1 MLTPNADLSGHLD
14 PRLKEHG
21 NLLLSAFDH
30 MADGVLVADEQ
41 DRVAYWNDR
50 YVQRLPYLREHIRVG
65 CPMIEMVRLGAHVV
79 LPKAGPEDLE
89 KWVQWRMRT
98 RMEGTGQV
106 EFTFAD
112 GRTLVFVD
120 RRIPG
125 GSTVCT
131 LRDITDA
138 KATERDLLAER
149 EKAEEV
155 VSKKTQ
161 FLHNISREI
170 RTSAQ
175 GIIGMSQLLSK
186 KGQVLSVEQVGVIR
200 RSSQSLLNMLN
211 DLLELSRI
219 EDGRVILEARRFN
232 PLDLMEEMSAIFGP
246 RANQKSL
253 ALQIQWCGGENDA
266 YLADGAKLRTMLSH
280 VLEHSIAHTAH
291 GQIRLEAS
299 LVKTSGVQWLEFCVT
314 DTGLGIDADSEAQ
327 FFEPFSK
334 ARNHS
339 AMEPSSSSGLG
350 LTIVKGLAQ
359 SMGGGVGIREPG
371 RYGCALWFRIPAVV
385 APDGAIPLQ
394 TATTRSARPVATVQ
408 ADFES
413 TTVTAVFPMLVLVV
427 DDDVVNRQVIK
438 LMLTK
443 LGCTVLEAEN
453 GFEGLTMLQAE
464 PRPDLVFMDCAMPVM
479 DGFEATRYLRELERE
494 RSFSPMPVI
503 ALSATTHEY
512 DKEACF
518 KAGMNEFLAKPVE
531 LKSLET
537 VLETYR
543 RPPQSAE
550 LLHGAPSVPPSEAAS
565 LPYFDSNTLLERLE
579 GDREIALK
587 VIEIFLA
594 DLSSYL
600 NDIVQAAQSILPVE
614 LARKAHVMAGAASNL
629 SAPELARQAR
639 QIEAWTKSGAW
650 PEIMDA
656 IDCLK
661 LTCEHTRENLE
672 AFMKKID

>member
-1 MLTPNADLSGHLD
+1 MSTPNADLSDHLD
-14 PRLKEHG
+14 PRVKVHG
-21 NLLLSAFDH
+21 NLFLSALDH

-41 DRVAYWNDR
+41 DRAAYWNDR

-65 CPMIEMVRLGAHVV
+65 CPMIELVKLGAEAV
-79 LPKAGPEDLE
+79 LPNAGPEELQ
-89 KWVQWRMRT
+89 KWIQWRMRT

-120 RRIPG
+120 RRLPG
-125 GSTVCT
+125 GGTVCT
-131 LRDITDA
+131 LRDITDV
-138 KATERDLLAER
+138 KAAERDLLAER

-155 VSKKTQ
+155 VLKKTK

-175 GIIGMSQLLSK
+175 GIIGMSQMLNN
-186 KGQVLSVEQVGVIR
+186 KGQVLSVDQVDVIR
-200 RSSQSLLNMLN
+200 RSSQSLLNTLN

-219 EDGRVILEARRFN
+219 EDGRVRLDSKRFS

-253 ALQIQWCGGENDA
+253 AFQIQWYGAENDA
-266 YLADGAKLRTMLSH
+266 YLADCAKLRTMLSH
-280 VLEHSIAHTAH
+280 VIEHSIAHTAN

-299 LVKTSGVQWLEFCVT
+299 LVKTTSVQWLEFCVT
-314 DTGLGIDADSEAQ
+314 DTGVGIGSDVEEQ
-327 FFEPFSK
+327 LFEPFSK
-334 ARNHS
+334 ARTHPSMEIS
-339 AMEPSSSSGLG
+339 ANSGLG

-359 SMGGGVGIREPG
+359 SMGGSVGIREPG
-371 RYGCALWFRIPAVV
+371 RYGCALWFRIPAII
-385 APDGAIPLQ
+385 APVTAIPLH
-394 TATTRSARPVATVQ
+394 TATTKSVRPASLAQ
-408 ADFES
+408 PDFES
-413 TTVTAVFPMLVLVV
+413 TTVTAEFPMLVLVV
-427 DDDVVNRQVIK
+427 DDDIVNRQVIK

-494 RSFSPMPVI
+494 KNFSPMPVI

-518 KAGMNEFLAKPVE
+518 KVGMNDFLAKPVE
-531 LKSLET
+531 LSSLET

-550 LLHGAPSVPPSEAAS
+550 LLHGAPSVPAS
-565 LPYFDSNTLLERLE
+565 GATPLPYFDSATLLERLE
-579 GDREIALK
+579 GDRDIALK
-587 VIEIFLA
+587 VVEIFLS
-594 DLSSYL
+594 DLSNYL
-600 NDIVQAAQSILPVE
+600 NDIVQAAQSTVPVE

-629 SAPELARQAR
+629 SAPELARQAK
-639 QIEAWTKSGAW
+639 QIEAWAKSGAW
-650 PEIMDA
+650 AEIMDA
-656 IDCLK
+656 LDRLK
-661 LTCEHTRENLE
+661 LTCEHTRQNLE
-672 AFMKKID
+672 AFMKEAV